1 MTAIWQEGPDR
12 EWTPL
17 TPAGFPDEKTL
28 HDLVAKDPQLLPLSG
43 SPRLIVIGREVL
55 LGSGYADLLA
65 VEPDGRPVII
75 ETKLRNNAES
85 RRAVVAQALAYAAA
99 LHGISAEQFEREVL
113 ARYLGGRSLLDVVRE
128 SAQEE
133 SLDAP
138 ELRETLGTTLRDGTF
153 RLVLVLDQA
162 PDDLV
167 RLVGY
172 LEAVTS
178 GLSVDLVTVAAYK
191 IGGHR
196 VVVPQ
201 RVEPERRQRQ
211 ESESVETNQ
220 SGRPRLGDLMPGVES
235 FRAQLAT
242 VPNDRRPT
250 LERFA
255 AWAQRLA
262 DEGLAEVWTYFG
274 KRGETVLRPWLLR
287 ERVGLV
293 SLWRGTD
300 DSASILV
307 WRSVFERRAAKSIER
322 VESLIAPASLG
333 QGNSI
338 YDVSDDLLAALY
350 EAYIEANSTPV

>member
-12 EWTPL
+12 EWTLL
-17 TPAGFPDEKTL
+17 TPASFPDEKTL

-43 SPRLIVIGREVL
+43 SPRLIVIGREVR

-65 VEPDGRPVII
+65 IEPDGRPVII

-85 RRAVVAQALAYAAA
+85 RRAVVAQVLAYAAA
-99 LHGISAEQFEREVL
+99 LHDISAEQFEREVL
-113 ARYLGGRSLLDVVRE
+113 ARYLGGRSLLDLVRE
-128 SAQEE
+128 FAQEE

-138 ELRETLGTTLRDGTF
+138 EFAETLGATLRDGTF

-162 PDDLV
+162 PDDLA

-172 LEAVTS
+172 LETVTS
-178 GLSVDLVTVAAYK
+178 GLSVDLVTVAAYE

-211 ESESVETNQ
+211 VSESVETNR
-220 SGRPRLGDLMPGVES
+220 SGRPRLGDLMPGVEP

-242 VPNDRRPT
+242 VSDDRRPA
-250 LERFA
+250 LERLA

-262 DEGLAEVWTYFG
+262 DEGLAEVSTYFG
-274 KRGETVLRPWLLR
+274 KRGETLLLPR
-287 ERVGLV
+287 LLPERVGLI
-293 SLWRGTD
+293 SLWRWTD
-300 DSASILV
+300 DSALISV
-307 WRSVFERRAAKSIER
+307 WRSVFERRAAKSVKR
-322 VESLIAPASLG
+322 VESLIAPTSLG
-333 QGNSI
+333 QGNTI

-350 EAYIEANSTPV
+350 EAYIEANGTRA